1 MTTGLRLGPVDMT
14 ILTIL
19 AEQYGT
25 SLDRVAAMLGVS
37 MKTTYRKTAKWRA
50 AHMVSNLRIRPVPG
64 PMWVFPTRSATEAL
78 LPFYAKYW
86 TPTPKMAAHVRA
98 VLDVR
103 LALVGLDLDR
113 WVSERELRA
122 QLGPTK
128 PGVSRP
134 HVHDGRFLDSE
145 GRWWA
150 VEVEMTAKN
159 QAAARVA
166 VSKAI
171 SEAASAECAGV
182 LYICADP
189 VIVSKSGTETDRR
202 SDEIRN
208 VIRSA
213 VGQVL
218 SGAENEPKVRIL
230 GLSEVL
236 PEQKTDTAAVVRP
249 GLTVIEGGA
258 SDHRGQA
265 TNGKAVSW

>member
-1 MTTGLRLGPVDMT
+1 MTTNHRLGPVDMT
-14 ILTIL
+14 VLTIL
-19 AEQYGT
+19 AEQYGAP
-25 SLDRVAAMLGVS
+25 LDRVAAMLGAS
-37 MKTTYRKTAKWRA
+37 MKNTYRKTAKWRA
-50 AHMVSNLRIRPVPG
+50 AHMVSSLRVRPVPG
-64 PMWVFPTRSATEAL
+64 PSWVFPTRAAVEAL

-86 TPTPKMAAHVRA
+86 TPSPKMAAHVTA

-103 LALVGLDLDR
+103 LALVGMELER
-113 WVSERELRA
+113 WISERELRS

-128 PGVSRP
+128 AGVSRP

-166 VSKAI
+166 VAKAI
-171 SEAASAECAGV
+171 AEAAAAECAGI

-189 VIVSKSGTETDRR
+189 VIATESGRR

-208 VIRSA
+208 VVRAA
-213 VGQVL
+213 VAHAL
-218 SGAENEPKVRIL
+218 SGVVDGPKVRVA

-236 PEQKTDTAAVVRP
+236 PKKDETDSAVVRP

-258 SDHRGQA
+258 SDRRGQA
-265 TNGKAVSW
+265 DTGKAVSW

>member
-1 MTTGLRLGPVDMT
+1 MTGQRLGPLDMT
-14 ILTIL
+14 VLTVL
-19 AEQYGT
+19 AEQYGAP
-25 SLDRVAAMLGVS
+25 LDLVARMLGTS
-37 MKTTYRKTAKWRA
+37 MKNVYHKTARWRA

-98 VLDVR
+98 VLEVR
-103 LALVGLDLDR
+103 LSLVGMDLDR
-113 WVSERELRA
+113 WTSERELRA

-166 VSKAI
+166 VAKAI
-171 SEAASAECAGV
+171 AEAASAECAGV

-208 VIRSA
+208 VVRSA
-213 VGQVL
+213 VTHAL
-218 SGAENEPKVRIL
+218 SGPEHGLKVRVA

-236 PEQKTDTAAVVRP
+236 PKKDDTSSAVTRP

>member
-1 MTTGLRLGPVDMT
+1 MTESHRLGPVDM
-14 ILTIL
+14 IVLTIL
-19 AEQYGT
+19 AEQYGAP
-25 SLDRVAAMLGVS
+25 LDRVATMLGAS
-37 MKTTYRKTAKWRA
+37 RNNTYKRTAKWRA
-50 AHMVSNLRIRPVPG
+50 AHMVSSTRVRPVPG
-64 PMWVFPTRSATEAL
+64 PSWVFPTRSAVEAL

-86 TPTPKMAAHVRA
+86 TPTPKMAAHVTA

-103 LALVGLDLDR
+103 LALVGMDLER
-113 WVSERELRA
+113 WISERELRA
-122 QLGPTK
+122 QSGPTK

-150 VEVEMTAKN
+150 IEVEMTAKN

-166 VSKAI
+166 VMKAI
-171 SEAASAECAGV
+171 AEAMSAECVGV
-182 LYICADP
+182 LYVCADP

-213 VGQVL
+213 VAHAL
-218 SGAENEPKVRIL
+218 SHTEDEPKVRVV

-236 PEQKTDTAAVVRP
+236 PSQAVSESAARP

-258 SDHRGQA
+258 STRTSHADID
-265 TNGKAVSW
+265 KAVSW